1 MLVQLLGGEKKEGSG
16 LFGVSILPTYV
27 EREAVPIR
35 PQLITRPVNRRQG
48 STGRVRQELD
58 RKVDTLLSRAAPRRI
73 HFCPPSFFFL
83 PILAAY
89 GGRRAV
95 ARWMWGPNPG
105 QIRSCFRRCK
115 DDNCVVGGCSRGTQY
130 HGDVLSFE
138 AACDGYVDALR
149 QCGITRHDGC
159 T

>member
-1 MLVQLLGGEKKEGSG
+1 MLVRLLGGEKKEGSG

-73 HFCPPSFFFL
+73 HFCPLRLFFFL

-95 ARWMWGPNPG
+95 ARPNTIVFQALQG
-105 QIRSCFRRCK
+105 RQLRRWRVFTWNPVPRRRTK
-115 DDNCVVGGCSRGTQY
+115 
-130 HGDVLSFE
+130 L
-138 AACDGYVDALR
+138 
-149 QCGITRHDGC
+149 
-159 T
+159 